1 MCPNGIRYK
10 LGCAVCVFTC
20 LLARFSQANA
30 CVPSRTRLRT
40 ESGAVMPFIDAS
52 KCESY
57 ANEGRDLHI
66 TTNKDKYFCL
76 NFMQML

>member
-1 MCPNGIRYK
+1 MCPNRYVISWVA
-10 LGCAVCVFTC
+10 LRVFTR
-20 LLARFSQANA
+20 LFARFPQAYA

-40 ESGAVMPFIDAS
+40 QSGAVMPFIDAS

-66 TTNKDKYFCL
+66 AKNKDKYFCF
-76 NFMQML
+76 NFMQMP